1 MLKKQKAEEAAFT
14 DLSRRRERE
23 RKREAMAASKEL
35 FKGLEQALSK
45 EGEKL
50 VKMFKGVALFKIDGQ
65 DFLLDLKNGSGKL
78 YLDGSSGS
86 GAPKADV
93 TLTMSDDVFVKLA
106 SGKLQ
111 PQMAFIQGK
120 LKIQGNIALSMKLT
134 PVLKAAQPKA
144 SL

>member
-1 MLKKQKAEEAAFT
+1 MGKKQKAEEAACT
-14 DLSRRRERE
+14 DLSSERERE
-23 RKREAMAASKEL
+23 KKRGHGGVHGAIQGTGA
-35 FKGLEQALSK
+35 ALSK

-111 PQMAFIQGK
+111 PQMAFIQG
-120 LKIQGNIALSMKLT
+120 
-134 PVLKAAQPKA
+134 
-144 SL
+144 

>member
-1 MLKKQKAEEAAFT
+1 
-14 DLSRRRERE
+14 
-23 RKREAMAASKEL
+23 MAASKEL

-78 YLDGSSGS
+78 YLDGSTGS

-111 PQMAFIQGK
+111 PQMAELSHIAK
-120 LKIQGNIALSMKLT
+120 LS
-134 PVLKAAQPKA
+134 
-144 SL
+144 